1 MIKDYVVFDLET
13 TGLSPD
19 SDTIIEI
26 GALKVIQGKVAE
38 RFSEFINPHQPLTA
52 QISELTVITDEML
65 AGARELQEVVSDFVK
80 FSEGFMVVG
89 HNLMF
94 DYRFTKNAAEK
105 FGLTFEREGIDTLK
119 IAKTVHKDLPSRSL
133 GALCV
138 HYGIINSSA
147 HRAYHDAL
155 ATAKLYQTLGHYF
168 RAENP
173 KLFVPEK
180 MSFKQKKQQPMTKK
194 QKAYLK
200 DLCKYHK
207 IEFNDAMQQMT
218 MSEASRWIDQTILR
232 YGRMESSDRSKRY
245 E

>member
-19 SDTIIEI
+19 KDTIIEI
-26 GALKVIQGKVAE
+26 GALKVIQGRVTE

-52 QISELTVITDEML
+52 QISELTGITDDML
-65 AGARELQEVVSDFVK
+65 AGARDLMPVVREFVE
-80 FSEGFMVVG
+80 FSEGFVVIG
-89 HNLMF
+89 HNLSF

-105 FGLTFEREGIDTLK
+105 FGLSFDREGIDTLK

-133 GALCV
+133 GALCE
-138 HYGIINSSA
+138 HYGIINSAA

-168 RAENP
+168 EESNP
-173 KLFVPEK
+173 GLFVPEK
-180 MSFKQKKQQPMTKK
+180 MSFKSKKQQPMTKK

-207 IEFNDAMQQMT
+207 IEFNDSMEQMT
-218 MSEASRWIDQTILR
+218 MSEASRWIDQTISQ
-232 YGRMESSDRSKRY
+232 YGRMKRF
-245 E
+245 

>member
-19 SDTIIEI
+19 KDTIIEI
-26 GALKVIQGKVAE
+26 GALKVVRGKVAD

-52 QISELTVITDEML
+52 QISELTGITDEML
-65 AGARELQEVVSDFVK
+65 MDARDLRPVVSDFVH
-80 FSEGFMVVG
+80 FSEGFIVVG
-89 HNLMF
+89 HNLAF

-105 FGLTFEREGIDTLK
+105 FGLSFDREGIDTLK

-133 GALCV
+133 GALCEY
-138 HYGIINSSA
+138 YGIVNSSA

-168 RAENP
+168 EESNP
-173 KLFVPEK
+173 KLFVPER
-180 MSFKQKKQQPMTKK
+180 MALKQKKQQPMTKK

-207 IEFNDAMQQMT
+207 IEFNDSMEQMT
-218 MSEASRWIDQTILR
+218 MSEASRWIDQTISK
-232 YGRMESSDRSKRY
+232 YGRMKRF
-245 E
+245 